1 METMQDIFG
10 DVIYSYSRMQAL
22 EDGVLVDVSDLGR
35 EAGIKF
41 PVAMTNGVWAEY
53 VNVPAGVIGQ
63 DEQGRAWDIVWML
76 RMAIASGKG
85 GQEIRYSL
93 LVRRDNHRPKV
104 GTLKAVCGP
113 GDDMEPV
120 ITIMLPDED

>member
-1 METMQDIFG
+1 MESIQEIFG
-10 DVIYSYSRMQAL
+10 DVIYSYSRKQAL
-22 EDGVLVDVSDLGR
+22 EDGVLVDLSDLGR

-41 PVAMTNGVWAEY
+41 PVAVTNAVWSEY
-53 VNVPAGVIGQ
+53 INVPEGVVGQ
-63 DEQGRAWDIVWML
+63 DERGRAWDIVWMI

-85 GQEIRYSL
+85 GEKIRYSL
-93 LVRRDNHRPKV
+93 LVRNDNRRSQIV
-104 GTLKAVCGP
+104 NLKAICGP